1 MEEERVGILFVKLVK
16 IMERLRSENGCP
28 WDREQTHDS
37 LKPFLIEEA
46 YEALEAL
53 EARQT
58 EKYMEELGDLLFQI
72 VFQAQISTEQGE
84 FTMEQLLETISEKMI
99 RRHPHV
105 FSDVQVANAQE
116 VLFNWEEIKRREKG
130 GKGER
135 SALDGIPRD
144 LPALLRAHR
153 LQDRASRLGFDWPD
167 IEGAYTKVEEEM
179 TELKSALEEGDRG
192 RMEEELGDL
201 FFSLVNIAR
210 FIEVNPEEALRK
222 TIGRF
227 VSRFHHIEEVLNQ
240 RGRDIEKVNLEEME
254 RLWQEAKGK
263 EKGEEEAEDPLRRI
277 T

>member
-1 MEEERVGILFVKLVK
+1 MEEERVGHLFTELVK
-16 IMERLRSENGCP
+16 IMERLRSQDGCP

-46 YEALEAL
+46 YEVLEAM
-53 EARQT
+53 ESHDTARF
-58 EKYMEELGDLLFQI
+58 KEEMGDLLFQI
-72 VFQAQISTEQGE
+72 LFHAQISAEQGE
-84 FTMEQLLETISEKMI
+84 FNIEQLLETISEKMV

-105 FSDVQVANAQE
+105 FSGVEVGSAQE

-130 GKGER
+130 ANQEG

-167 IEGAYTKVEEEM
+167 MEGAYAKVEEEM
-179 TELKSALEEGDRG
+179 AELRSALKEGDRG
-192 RMEEELGDL
+192 RMEGELGDL
-201 FFSLVNIAR
+201 FFSLVNVAR

-222 TIGRF
+222 TISRF
-227 VSRFHHIEEVLNQ
+227 IQRFHHIEEGLQQ
-240 RGRDIEKVNLEEME
+240 RRQEIGKGTLEEME

-263 EKGEEEAEDPLRRI
+263 ETGLREG
-277 T
+277 

>member
-1 MEEERVGILFVKLVK
+1 MEEERVGKLFMGLVR

-46 YEALEAL
+46 YEVLEAM
-53 EARQT
+53 EANDR
-58 EKYMEELGDLLFQI
+58 ERFMEEMGDLLFQI
-72 VFQAQISTEQGE
+72 VFHTQIGAEQGE
-84 FTMEQLLETISEKMI
+84 FSMEELLERITEKMI

-105 FSDVQVANAQE
+105 FSDAQVADAQE

-130 GKGER
+130 EKGEG

-167 IEGAYTKVEEEM
+167 VEGAYAKVEEEM

-222 TIGRF
+222 TISRF
-227 VSRFHHIEEVLNQ
+227 IQRFHHIEEGLKQ
-240 RGRDIEKVNLEEME
+240 RGRDIEKETLEEME

-263 EKGEEEAEDPLRRI
+263 EKGQEGAKISNE
-277 T
+277 